1 MYVALDP
8 VAMPAVKQIDRSI
21 GKHRRQHHE
30 QAALGGQRHQV
41 RLDGKE
47 AVVDIVGL
55 CAKLA
60 GQPTDVLRGTQAEQ
74 DQIDDIYQEGLEQEG
89 ECPAG
94 EQGVDRL
101 AGDVADKIAADIAAH
116 KGVDDQGQIGDAA
129 KEQMA
134 EPVELEKD
142 KGEEI
147 EVEHRKQ
154 QHQGDAFVE
163 AALQTDLEKI
173 NGPLQGEEL
182 GRNVLALALDHIELL
197 DLGDGTEQVDRLVD
211 PAAIGGNDLGVG
223 VVCPFGFP
231 FLGHQLSW
239 SLPVWGLT
247 LRMSRSRS
255 GLARSISAMEP
266 KASAWK
272 GV

>member
-30 QAALGGQRHQV
+30 QTTLGGQRHQV
-41 RLDGKE
+41 WLDGKE
-47 AVVDIVGL
+47 AVVYLLGL
-55 CAKLA
+55 CTKLA

-74 DQIDDIYQEGLEQEG
+74 DQIDDIDQEGLEQEG
-89 ECPAG
+89 ECPPG

-116 KGVDDQGQIGDAA
+116 EGVDDQGQIGDAA
-129 KEQMA
+129 KKQMA
-134 EPVELEKD
+134 EPVEMEKD
-142 KGEEI
+142 KGEQI

-154 QHQGDAFVE
+154 QHQRNTLVE
-163 AALQTDLEKI
+163 PALQADLEEI
-173 NGPLQGEEL
+173 DGPFQGEEL

-197 DLGDGTEQVDRLVD
+197 DLGYGTEQIDRLVD
-211 PAAIGGNDLGVG
+211 PASISGNDLGIG

-231 FLGHQLSW
+231 FLGHQLTW
-239 SLPVWGLT
+239 SLPV
-247 LRMSRSRS
+247 
-255 GLARSISAMEP
+255 
-266 KASAWK
+266 
-272 GV
+272 